1 MAEIDE
7 ETAED
12 LRDAISDIYHDLNN
26 PLSIISGNAQFL
38 IELSREQEMGDQVE
52 ASAEDIQEAARRM
65 SNSLKRLDQLRE
77 GL

>member
-65 SNSLKRLDQLRE
+65 SNSLKRLDHLRE